1 MENSNPIS
9 QELLETIERYLKN
22 TMNIEE
28 QDTFEKKLKNNASL
42 QQQVKDIETMLFG
55 VRKAVFKNKA
65 NHFHDELINKDSEI
79 VADTKVFRLNFK
91 YMSIA
96 ASIVILFGCFWFF
109 NRTNSNEAIFNT
121 YYIEDRGLE
130 TNMGE
135 TDSYAFDD
143 AMVDYKQKKYTTAIN
158 KWSALLKSKPENDT
172 LNYFLGVAHLANKNE
187 NEAVNYLKTAV
198 KTTESEFLNDAYFY
212 LGLSYLKM
220 NNTDLAIKYLEKNN
234 SETSKTI
241 ILKLK
246 K

>member
-1 MENSNPIS
+1 MKNSYPIS

-28 QDTFEKKLKNNASL
+28 RHAFEKKIKADSTL

-65 NHFHDELINKDSEI
+65 NHFHDEVINKNSEI

-91 YMSIA
+91 YISIA

-109 NRTNSNEAIFNT
+109 NRTNTNVALFDK

-135 TDSYAFDD
+135 TDNYTFDD
-143 AMVDYKQKKYTTAIN
+143 AMVDYKQKKYITAIN
-158 KWSALLKSKPENDT
+158 KWSALLKNKPENDT

-187 NEAVNYLKTAV
+187 NEAINYFKTVV
-198 KTTESEFLNDAYFY
+198 KTTESEFLNEAYFY

-220 NNTDLAIKYLEKNN
+220 DNTDLAIEYFEKSN
-234 SETSKTI
+234 SEKSKTI
-241 ILKLK
+241 ISELK

>member
-22 TMNIEE
+22 TMNVKER
-28 QDTFEKKLKNNASL
+28 DAFEKKLKDNFTL

-65 NHFHDELINKDSEI
+65 NYFHDELTGKDSEI
-79 VADTKVFRLNFK
+79 AADTKVFRLNFK

-96 ASIVILFGCFWFF
+96 ASIVILFGSFWFF
-109 NRTNSNEAIFNT
+109 NRTNSNEAIFNK

-130 TNMGE
+130 TNMGKS
-135 TDSYAFDD
+135 DNYAFDD

-187 NEAVNYLKTAV
+187 NEAVNYLKSAV
-198 KTTESEFLNDAYFY
+198 KTTESEFVNEAYFY
-212 LGLSYLKM
+212 LGLAYLKM
-220 NNTDLAIKYLEKNN
+220 KNTDLAIEYFEKSN
-234 SETSKTI
+234 SETSKAI
-241 ILKLK
+241 ISELK